1 MLHATIQASIQD
13 ARTKAEELFEDCS
26 MVLGG
31 SQTTLRHDAA
41 NNGRKFV
48 ASLQKSN
55 DTAGSMLKMLDK
67 M

>member
-1 MLHATIQASIQD
+1 MQD

-31 SQTTLRHDAA
+31 SQERSLRHATDAA
-41 NNGRKFV
+41 SGKKFV
-48 ASLQKSN
+48 ASLVKAN
-55 DTAGSMLKMLDK
+55 DVASSMLKMLDK